1 MPNGV
6 ITMAQ
11 RSDGGDTARAVSAVA
26 IDVDTTEIDMESIEE
41 GKVQDEAMTGT
52 STTTMTTLRSISTL
66 ELVQEYVNKILG
78 KEVYDANVIESHDE
92 TSIRRA
98 TRQIKMLT
106 LVLVVLVFTL
116 IFLCIKFFGP
126 W

>member
-1 MPNGV
+1 
-6 ITMAQ
+6 MAQ

-52 STTTMTTLRSISTL
+52 ATTTMTTLRSISTL